1 MTEGTLMD
9 GMPTLSLLHFD
20 QIQYVAHA
28 QRTLKAEIYCVGVG
42 LHGGQLVRLSLQP
55 APIDTGIVFRRT
67 DLGIDIPARFDLVVD
82 TKLCTVLAAPGRPD
96 VRVATVEHVM
106 AALAG
111 AGVSNAIVAVDGPE
125 IPILDG
131 SAQEFTFLIACA
143 GMVDQAVAQ
152 PEIAVLRS
160 VRVEL
165 GEAYVELH
173 PCSEGLELAV
183 SIDFA
188 AAAIGVQSLDLRVT
202 PDNFRDELASART
215 FVMSGEIDALQQ
227 AGLARGGSLDNAV
240 VVDGADVLNPGGLRC
255 ADEFVRHKML
265 DVVGDLALAGTRLRA
280 RMVGHRCG
288 HALNNLV
295 LRALFADDANW
306 RLVSG
311 AGWSAPAAL
320 SRGSAG
326 SLAGLRDHRLALA
339 ASPA

>member
-1 MTEGTLMD
+1 MD
-9 GMPTLSLLHFD
+9 GLPTLSLLHFD
-20 QIQYVAHA
+20 QPRYVAYA
-28 QRTLKAEIYCVGVG
+28 QRTLKAAIGCVGVG
-42 LHGGQLVRLSLQP
+42 LHGGKRVHLSLLP

-82 TKLCTVLAAPGRPD
+82 TRLCTVLAAPGQPN

-143 GMVDQAVAQ
+143 GVVDQAVAQ
-152 PEIAVLRS
+152 AEIVVLRP

-165 GEAYVELH
+165 GQAYVELH

-183 SIDFA
+183 SIDFDA
-188 AAAIGVQSLDLRVT
+188 AVIGVQSLDLLVT
-202 PDNFRDELASART
+202 PDNFRSELASART
-215 FVMSGEIDALQQ
+215 FAMADEIDALQQ
-227 AGLARGGSLDNAV
+227 AGLAQGGSLDNAV

-255 ADEFVRHKML
+255 PDEFVRHKML

-280 RMVGHRCG
+280 RVVGHRCG
-288 HALNNLV
+288 HALNNQV

-311 AGWSAPAAL
+311 AGWTAPAEL
-320 SRGSAG
+320 PRGSAG

-339 ASPA
+339 ASPS

>member
-1 MTEGTLMD
+1 MD
-9 GMPTLSLLHFD
+9 GLPTLTLLQFD
-20 QIQYVAHA
+20 RPRFAAHA
-28 QRTLKAEIYCVGVG
+28 QRTLKAAIDCVGVG

-55 APIDTGIVFRRT
+55 APVDTGIVFRRT

-82 TKLCTVLAAPGRPD
+82 TRLCTVLAAPGQPD
-96 VRVATVEHVM
+96 VRIATVEHVM

-111 AGVSNAIVAVDGPE
+111 AGVCNAIVAVDGPE

-131 SAQEFTFLIACA
+131 SARDFSFLIACA
-143 GMVDQAVAQ
+143 GVIDQASTQA
-152 PEIAVLRS
+152 EIAVLRP

-183 SIDFA
+183 SIDFEA
-188 AAAIGVQSLDLRVT
+188 AVIGAQSLDLLVT
-202 PDNFRDELASART
+202 PDSFRDELASART
-215 FVMSGEIDALQQ
+215 FAMADEIEALQKS
-227 AGLARGGSLDNAV
+227 GLAQGGSLDNAV
-240 VVDGADVLNPGGLRC
+240 VVDGAGVLNPGGLRSP
-255 ADEFVRHKML
+255 DEFVRHKML

-288 HALNNLV
+288 HALNNQV

-311 AGWSAPAAL
+311 YTTPVAPAY
-320 SRGSAG
+320 GSVAG
-326 SLAGLRDHRLALA
+326 LAGLRDHRLALA
-339 ASPA
+339 ASPI